1 MEKEP
6 ILKLS
11 LQEEKSPDLKE
22 YLDWWLKN
30 CERWGYRLPKVCE
43 TCKYEDYGIFEEP
56 CRSCIIE
63 TNSNWEP
70 KDAD

>member
-11 LQEEKSPDLKE
+11 LQEEKS
-22 YLDWWLKN
+22 
-30 CERWGYRLPKVCE
+30 PKVCE

-63 TNSNWEP
+63 TNSNWEA